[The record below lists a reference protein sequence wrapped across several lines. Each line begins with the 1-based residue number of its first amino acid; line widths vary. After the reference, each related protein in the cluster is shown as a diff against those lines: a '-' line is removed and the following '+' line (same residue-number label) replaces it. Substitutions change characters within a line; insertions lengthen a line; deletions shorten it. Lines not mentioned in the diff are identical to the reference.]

1 MHSLGRGAVRGT
13 MAAHPPEAKPHA
25 MIAANQQFFVFV
37 KVGIGQT
44 YDVGRRILAQVPH
57 VREVLSISGR
67 WDLLVKIVIDTRED
81 VGELINQRLAGVGD
95 ILDTETIVAYPVYDK
110 GDVYF

>member
-1 MHSLGRGAVRGT
+1 MTAPSQ
-13 MAAHPPEAKPHA
+13 
-25 MIAANQQFFVFV
+25 IFYVFV

-44 YDVGRRILAQVPH
+44 YTVGRKILADVPH

-81 VGELINQRLAGVGD
+81 VGELINAKLAGVGG

-110 GDVYF
+110 GDVFF

>member
-1 MHSLGRGAVRGT
+1 MTAPS
-13 MAAHPPEAKPHA
+13 
-25 MIAANQQFFVFV
+25 QQFYVFA
-37 KVGIGQT
+37 KVRIGQT
-44 YDVGRRILAQVPH
+44 YDVGRAILRDVPH

-81 VGELINQRLAGVGD
+81 VGELINKRLAGVGD
-95 ILDTETIVAYPVYDK
+95 ILATETIVAYPVFDK

>member
-1 MHSLGRGAVRGT
+1 MTASS
-13 MAAHPPEAKPHA
+13 
-25 MIAANQQFFVFV
+25 QQFYVFV
-37 KVGIGQT
+37 KVTIGQT
-44 YDVGRRILAQVPH
+44 YDVGRAILHDVPH

-67 WDLLVKIVIDTRED
+67 WDLLIKIVIDTRED
-81 VGELINQRLAGVGD
+81 VGELINKRLAGVGG

>member
-1 MHSLGRGAVRGT
+1 MTAPS
-13 MAAHPPEAKPHA
+13 
-25 MIAANQQFFVFV
+25 QQFFVFV
-37 KVGIGQT
+37 KVRIGQT
-44 YDVGRRILAQVPH
+44 YDVGRAILRDVPH

-81 VGELINQRLAGVGD
+81 VGELINKRLAGVGD

-110 GDVYF
+110 SDVFF